1 MAGAGGGVPGAGGW
15 CAALGRPG
23 VAPTGPGLGLLG
35 AGGERAAL
43 RAAEAEL
50 RARREETKNPAKCA
64 PVLGLLRPALPEV
77 EEEEDDEVLE
87 QEDLVGDDLEL

>member
-1 MAGAGGGVPGAGGW
+1 MPGAGGW

-23 VAPTGPGLGLLG
+23 VAPTGPGLGLVG

-50 RARREETKNPAKCA
+50 RARREEAKNPAKRA
-64 PVLGLLRPALPEV
+64 PVLGLHRPARPEEV
-77 EEEEDDEVLE
+77 EEEEDDDVLE
-87 QEDLVGDDLEL
+87 QEEDLIGDDLEP